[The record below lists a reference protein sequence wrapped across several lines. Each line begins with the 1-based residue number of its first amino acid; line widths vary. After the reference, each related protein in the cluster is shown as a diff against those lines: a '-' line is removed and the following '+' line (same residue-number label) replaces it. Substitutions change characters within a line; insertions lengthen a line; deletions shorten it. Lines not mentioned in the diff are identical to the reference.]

1 MKNLKRLGTAVV
13 MTCLLGASA
22 FADDP
27 CAPGQISTPCAA
39 SRMATP
45 GDMGTPT
52 LGSTAPGQTDTPLS
66 SDISLGEIAASVLW
80 NLLPLF

>member
-13 MTCLLGASA
+13 LTCLLGASA
-22 FADDP
+22 FAIEP

-39 SRMATP
+39 SQMATP

-52 LGSTAPGQTDTPLS
+52 LGSTALGQTDRPPS
-66 SDISLGEIAASVLW
+66 SDISLDEIAASVLR
-80 NLLPLF
+80 NLLSLF